1 MATPIRTLFLIPS
14 LVANGAERQLYELAR
29 SMDPE
34 RFEVHLVVFYD
45 PGPEENL
52 WDLAAKLPD
61 VHLHSL
67 HKRRG
72 LLGYL
77 TAMPRLLGL
86 ILSTRA
92 QVLHGYMDGNLPLLL
107 LGRLLGKRV
116 VWGIRR
122 TSKDQSRNTPMG
134 LRLLRAGVR
143 LSRYV
148 DLIIFNSEAG
158 RTNHAAM
165 GMCAARMEVVVNGFD
180 VDRFRPDPEGG
191 AAQRAAWGVAPEVP
205 LIGIVGRFNP
215 VKDHPTFL
223 RAAAR
228 VARSSPSAR
237 FVCVGEG
244 PGPYL
249 ASLRELA
256 ASLGIAD
263 RVLFPA
269 GHLGMTAAYNA
280 LSLLVLSSTDEG
292 FPNVLGEAMAC
303 GVPCVTTRV
312 GDAEALVGPLGVAV
326 EAGDDQ
332 GIADGLAALLAE
344 PPAARAARAEASRA
358 RICEMFSVTALARNT
373 ERLLASLVAPEA
385 VATAPAA
392 TSPNGDH

>member
-1 MATPIRTLFLIPS
+1 MPSRTRILFLIPS

-29 SMDPE
+29 CMDPD
-34 RFEVHLVVFYD
+34 RFEVHLVVYYD
-45 PGPEENL
+45 PGQEENL
-52 WDLAAKLPD
+52 WADAARLPH
-61 VHLHSL
+61 VRLHSL

-72 LLGYL
+72 ALGYL
-77 TAMPRLLGL
+77 TALPRLLGL

-107 LGRLLGKRV
+107 LGRLLGKPV

-122 TSKDQSRNTPMG
+122 TSKDQSRSSPLSN
-134 LRLLRAGVR
+134 RLLKAGIWC
-143 LSRYV
+143 SRFV

-165 GMCAARMEVVVNGFD
+165 GMRAARMEVVVNGFD
-180 VDRFRPDPEGG
+180 VARFRPDPAQG
-191 AAQRAAWGVAPEVP
+191 AAQREAWSIPAGAP
-205 LIGIVGRFNP
+205 LIGIVARFNP
-215 VKDHPTFL
+215 VKDHPTFI

-228 VARSSPSAR
+228 LAQSWPGAR

-269 GHLGMTAAYNA
+269 GHLGMTAVYNA
-280 LSLLVLSSTDEG
+280 LSFLVLSSSDEG

-312 GDAEALVGPLGVAV
+312 GDAQALVGPFGLVV
-326 EAGDDQ
+326 EPGDAPA
-332 GIADGLAALLAE
+332 IAEALTVLLEE
-344 PPAARAARAEASRA
+344 PAQARADRAQASRA
-358 RICEMFSVTALARNT
+358 RICATFSVEALARNT
-373 ERLLASLVAPEA
+373 ERLLSSLVAPA
-385 VATAPAA
+385 AALPPAGG
-392 TSPNGDH
+392 N